1 MKQPSTAVSLHYY
14 QQAVTFTVNV
24 TKSPYKA
31 VTFYVCYILRY
42 TIYMNILNKVCQV
55 DYVHLEAD
63 LGYIYSYKNL

>member
-31 VTFYVCYILRY
+31 VTFYVCVTFYVIPS
-42 TIYMNILNKVCQV
+42 TV
-55 DYVHLEAD
+55 D
-63 LGYIYSYKNL
+63 KTNLVFRM